1 MNTLQYIPRLQE
13 RYKAT
18 IIPYM
23 KERFRHKNSLECP
36 RIEKVVINMGC
47 GQGSQDIKILESVAG
62 NLALIAGQ
70 KPVITRAKKA
80 IANFKIKEGMPIGC
94 KVTLRRKIMYEFLDR
109 LINVAL
115 PRIRDFRGVSLNSF
129 DGAGN
134 FSFGVN
140 EQLIFTEI
148 DYDKVQKVQGMDIN
162 IVIKNSH
169 SKEESIELLKQFGF
183 PFRQ

>member
-1 MNTLQYIPRLQE
+1 MKTAQYVPRLQE
-13 RYKAT
+13 RYKND
-18 IIPYM
+18 ILLYM
-23 KERFRHKNSLECP
+23 KGRFNYKNDLECP
-36 RIEKVVINMGC
+36 KIEKVVINMGC
-47 GQGSQDIKILESVAG
+47 GQGTQDIKILESVAG
-62 NLALIAGQ
+62 NLALITGQ

-115 PRIRDFRGVSLNSF
+115 PRVRDFRGLSSSSL
-129 DGAGN
+129 DEAGN

-148 DYDKVQKVQGMDIN
+148 DYDKVQKIQGMDIT
-162 IVIKNSH
+162 IIIKNSK